1 MKQIEIFEKTLD
13 ECPQFWKKFLYYL
26 RESHGNGFFNY
37 KREVIAQVVNEEL
50 IRFNAVFH
58 WREKGE
64 VVLDFNS
71 DEDFTDLIRFEVVMS
86 VKVQI
91 RTINDPLYKVARWI
105 REIRGIPS
113 FIIGDDVI
121 SEELGVEIVYNI
133 NRFPT
138 HYIFKTEEDYTAF
151 LLRWS

>member
-1 MKQIEIFEKTLD
+1 
-13 ECPQFWKKFLYYL
+13 
-26 RESHGNGFFNY
+26 
-37 KREVIAQVVNEEL
+37 
-50 IRFNAVFH
+50 
-58 WREKGE
+58 
-64 VVLDFNS
+64 
-71 DEDFTDLIRFEVVMS
+71 MS

-91 RTINDPLYKVARWI
+91 RTINDPLYKAARWI

-151 LLRWS
+151 MLRWS